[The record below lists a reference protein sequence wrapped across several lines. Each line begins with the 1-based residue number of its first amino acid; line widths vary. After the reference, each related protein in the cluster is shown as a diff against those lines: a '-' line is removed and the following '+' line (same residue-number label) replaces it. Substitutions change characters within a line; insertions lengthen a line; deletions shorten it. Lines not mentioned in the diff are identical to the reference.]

1 MLIETGSRGDRG
13 ASKGG
18 FSNPRKG
25 KDDYETHRYALVFHP
40 NVRRLFPFK

>member
-1 MLIETGSRGDRG
+1 MLNEQAVEETRS

-18 FSNPRKG
+18 FSNPRKD

-40 NVRRLFPFK
+40 DVRRLFPFK